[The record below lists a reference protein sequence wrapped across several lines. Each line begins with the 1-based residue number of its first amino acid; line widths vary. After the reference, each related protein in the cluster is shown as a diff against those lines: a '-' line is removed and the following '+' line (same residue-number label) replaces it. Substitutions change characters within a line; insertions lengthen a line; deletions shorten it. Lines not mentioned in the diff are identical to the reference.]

1 MKFYDVWSIDPSNV
15 IGEYATEDAALDV
28 VRTLLSDGWR
38 ADQLSLGWGD
48 SEDEDAG
55 GTIATG
61 AALMT
66 LVAGAG
72 RPSRSA

>member
-15 IGEYATEDAALDV
+15 IGEYATEDDAIDV
-28 VRTLLSDGWR
+28 VRTLLRDGWR

-55 GTIATG
+55 GTLATG
-61 AALMT
+61 AELLAL
-66 LVAGAG
+66 VERAG
-72 RPSRSA
+72 RLGRSA

>member
-1 MKFYDVWSIDPSNV
+1 MKFYDVWSIDPSNL

-28 VRTLLSDGWR
+28 VRTLLGDGWR
-38 ADQLSLGWGD
+38 ADELSLGWGE

-61 AALMT
+61 GELLAL
-66 LVAGAG
+66 VESAG
-72 RPSRSA
+72 RLGRSA